1 MNWLTRL
8 IPSIGSNRDSESS
21 KSKVPGGLWNN
32 CPACDAILY
41 QPELEKSLFVC
52 PKCDHHLRIGA
63 RTRMSIFFDGGSF
76 QELAT
81 KITTKDIL
89 KFKDTK
95 SYSQRIKEAVSGTGE
110 EEAIVIGKGKLD
122 GAEIVVAAFEFR
134 YMGGSMGGA
143 VGTKFVQG
151 VDAAIASKTPLIC
164 FSTSGGARMQESMIS
179 LMQMAK
185 TSAALEK
192 LKEAKLPYISIMI
205 DPIYGG
211 VSASIAMLGDI
222 NIAEPKALVGFAGRR
237 VIEQTVR
244 VDLPEDF
251 QKSEFLLEHGAIDM
265 IVHRKD
271 LRAKVSSILSKLYPS
286 PMNTNRIFGIFIA
299 VTILIWVLI
308 FALSP
313 QPKYQQTKNI
323 SIPELPEPLVDQ
335 DKLKKIEF
343 KEVENDFLKIDTTDT
358 LPSAKER
365 VDKIDFNLY
374 VYKIGAF
381 GSSTTISNVVK
392 AFNDAGFPAFTEQN
406 KSNKNL
412 TNVLVGPFASKK
424 DIEENKKIL
433 NQIAGIEVG
442 EVMAWNP

>member
-8 IPSIGSNRDSESS
+8 IPSIGSNRGSDSS

-122 GAEIVVAAFEFR
+122 GAELVVAAFEFR

-151 VDAAIASKTPLIC
+151 VDAAIANKTPLIC
-164 FSTSGGARMQESMIS
+164 FSTSGGARMQESMVS

-271 LRAKVSSILSKLYPS
+271 LRAKVSSILSKLYP
-286 PMNTNRIFGIFIA
+286 A
-299 VTILIWVLI
+299 
-308 FALSP
+308 
-313 QPKYQQTKNI
+313 Q
-323 SIPELPEPLVDQ
+323 
-335 DKLKKIEF
+335 
-343 KEVENDFLKIDTTDT
+343 
-358 LPSAKER
+358 
-365 VDKIDFNLY
+365 
-374 VYKIGAF
+374 
-381 GSSTTISNVVK
+381 
-392 AFNDAGFPAFTEQN
+392 
-406 KSNKNL
+406 
-412 TNVLVGPFASKK
+412 
-424 DIEENKKIL
+424 
-433 NQIAGIEVG
+433 
-442 EVMAWNP
+442 

>member
-8 IPSIGSNRDSESS
+8 IPSIGSNRDAESS
-21 KSKVPGGLWNN
+21 KSKVPDGLWNN
-32 CPACDAILY
+32 CPACEVILY

-76 QELAT
+76 HELAT

-95 SYSQRIKEAVSGTGE
+95 SYSQRIKEAVSSTGE
-110 EEAIVIGKGKLD
+110 EEAIVIGKGKLE
-122 GAEIVVAAFEFR
+122 GVEIVVAAFEFR

-164 FSTSGGARMQESMIS
+164 FSTSGGARMQESMVS

-251 QKSEFLLEHGAIDM
+251 QKSEFLLDHGAIDM

-271 LRAKVSSILSKLYPS
+271 LRAKVSSILSKLH
-286 PMNTNRIFGIFIA
+286 
-299 VTILIWVLI
+299 
-308 FALSP
+308 
-313 QPKYQQTKNI
+313 
-323 SIPELPEPLVDQ
+323 PEQ
-335 DKLKKIEF
+335 
-343 KEVENDFLKIDTTDT
+343 
-358 LPSAKER
+358 
-365 VDKIDFNLY
+365 
-374 VYKIGAF
+374 
-381 GSSTTISNVVK
+381 
-392 AFNDAGFPAFTEQN
+392 
-406 KSNKNL
+406 
-412 TNVLVGPFASKK
+412 
-424 DIEENKKIL
+424 
-433 NQIAGIEVG
+433 
-442 EVMAWNP
+442 

>member
-8 IPSIGSNRDSESS
+8 IPSIGSNRDSKLS

-63 RTRMSIFFDGGSF
+63 RTRMSIFFDGGTF

-95 SYSQRIKEAVSGTGE
+95 SYNHRIKEAVSGTGE
-110 EEAIVIGKGKLD
+110 EEAIIIGKGKLD
-122 GAEIVVAAFEFR
+122 GSEIVVAAFEFR

-151 VDAAIASKTPLIC
+151 VDAAIANKTPLIC
-164 FSTSGGARMQESMIS
+164 FSTSGGARMQESMVS

-185 TSAALEK
+185 TAAALEK

-271 LRAKVSSILSKLYPS
+271 LREKVSSILSKLYP
-286 PMNTNRIFGIFIA
+286 A
-299 VTILIWVLI
+299 
-308 FALSP
+308 
-313 QPKYQQTKNI
+313 Q
-323 SIPELPEPLVDQ
+323 
-335 DKLKKIEF
+335 
-343 KEVENDFLKIDTTDT
+343 
-358 LPSAKER
+358 
-365 VDKIDFNLY
+365 
-374 VYKIGAF
+374 
-381 GSSTTISNVVK
+381 
-392 AFNDAGFPAFTEQN
+392 
-406 KSNKNL
+406 
-412 TNVLVGPFASKK
+412 
-424 DIEENKKIL
+424 
-433 NQIAGIEVG
+433 
-442 EVMAWNP
+442 

>member
-8 IPSIGSNRDSESS
+8 IPSIGSNRDSDSS
-21 KSKVPGGLWNN
+21 KSKVPDGLWNN
-32 CPACDAILY
+32 CPACEAILY

-76 QELAT
+76 HELAT
-81 KITTKDIL
+81 KIITKDIL

-95 SYSQRIKEAVSGTGE
+95 SYSQRIKEAVSSTGE
-110 EEAIVIGKGKLD
+110 EEAIVIGKGKLE
-122 GAEIVVAAFEFR
+122 GVEIVVAAFEFR

-164 FSTSGGARMQESMIS
+164 FSTSGGARMQESMVS

-192 LKEAKLPYISIMI
+192 LKEARLPYISIMI

-251 QKSEFLLEHGAIDM
+251 QKSEFLLDHGAIDM

-271 LRAKVSSILSKLYPS
+271 LRTKVSSILSKLH
-286 PMNTNRIFGIFIA
+286 
-299 VTILIWVLI
+299 
-308 FALSP
+308 
-313 QPKYQQTKNI
+313 
-323 SIPELPEPLVDQ
+323 PEQ
-335 DKLKKIEF
+335 
-343 KEVENDFLKIDTTDT
+343 
-358 LPSAKER
+358 
-365 VDKIDFNLY
+365 
-374 VYKIGAF
+374 
-381 GSSTTISNVVK
+381 
-392 AFNDAGFPAFTEQN
+392 
-406 KSNKNL
+406 
-412 TNVLVGPFASKK
+412 
-424 DIEENKKIL
+424 
-433 NQIAGIEVG
+433 
-442 EVMAWNP
+442 

>member
-63 RTRMSIFFDGGSF
+63 RARMSIFFDGGSF

-95 SYSQRIKEAVSGTGE
+95 SYSQRIKDAVSGTGE

-244 VDLPEDF
+244 VDLPDDF

-271 LRAKVSSILSKLYPS
+271 LRAKVSSILSKLYP
-286 PMNTNRIFGIFIA
+286 T
-299 VTILIWVLI
+299 
-308 FALSP
+308 
-313 QPKYQQTKNI
+313 Q
-323 SIPELPEPLVDQ
+323 
-335 DKLKKIEF
+335 
-343 KEVENDFLKIDTTDT
+343 
-358 LPSAKER
+358 
-365 VDKIDFNLY
+365 
-374 VYKIGAF
+374 
-381 GSSTTISNVVK
+381 
-392 AFNDAGFPAFTEQN
+392 
-406 KSNKNL
+406 
-412 TNVLVGPFASKK
+412 
-424 DIEENKKIL
+424 
-433 NQIAGIEVG
+433 
-442 EVMAWNP
+442 

>member
-1 MNWLTRL
+1 MNWITRL
-8 IPSIGSNRDSESS
+8 IPSIGSNRDSKSS
-21 KSKVPGGLWNN
+21 KSKVPDGLWNN
-32 CPACDAILY
+32 CPECNAILY

-76 QELAT
+76 HELAT
-81 KITTKDIL
+81 KITTQDVL

-95 SYSQRIKEAVSGTGE
+95 SYTQRIKEAVSSTGE
-110 EEAIVIGKGKLD
+110 EEAIVIGKGKLE

-164 FSTSGGARMQESMIS
+164 FSTSGGARMQESMVS

-192 LKEAKLPYISIMI
+192 LKAAKLPYISIMI

-271 LRAKVSSILSKLYPS
+271 LRAKVSSILSKLHP
-286 PMNTNRIFGIFIA
+286 G
-299 VTILIWVLI
+299 
-308 FALSP
+308 
-313 QPKYQQTKNI
+313 Q
-323 SIPELPEPLVDQ
+323 
-335 DKLKKIEF
+335 
-343 KEVENDFLKIDTTDT
+343 
-358 LPSAKER
+358 
-365 VDKIDFNLY
+365 
-374 VYKIGAF
+374 
-381 GSSTTISNVVK
+381 
-392 AFNDAGFPAFTEQN
+392 
-406 KSNKNL
+406 
-412 TNVLVGPFASKK
+412 
-424 DIEENKKIL
+424 
-433 NQIAGIEVG
+433 
-442 EVMAWNP
+442 

>member
-21 KSKVPGGLWNN
+21 KSKVPDGLWNN

-76 QELAT
+76 HELAT
-81 KITTKDIL
+81 KIITKDVL

-95 SYSQRIKEAVSGTGE
+95 SYSQRIKEAVSSTGE
-110 EEAIVIGKGKLD
+110 EEAIVIGKGKLE

-164 FSTSGGARMQESMIS
+164 FSTSGGARMQESMVS

-192 LKEAKLPYISIMI
+192 LKEARLPYISIMI

-271 LRAKVSSILSKLYPS
+271 LRAKVSSILSKLHP
-286 PMNTNRIFGIFIA
+286 G
-299 VTILIWVLI
+299 
-308 FALSP
+308 
-313 QPKYQQTKNI
+313 Q
-323 SIPELPEPLVDQ
+323 
-335 DKLKKIEF
+335 
-343 KEVENDFLKIDTTDT
+343 
-358 LPSAKER
+358 
-365 VDKIDFNLY
+365 
-374 VYKIGAF
+374 
-381 GSSTTISNVVK
+381 
-392 AFNDAGFPAFTEQN
+392 
-406 KSNKNL
+406 
-412 TNVLVGPFASKK
+412 
-424 DIEENKKIL
+424 
-433 NQIAGIEVG
+433 
-442 EVMAWNP
+442 

>member
-8 IPSIGSNRDSESS
+8 IPSIGSDRDSNTS
-21 KSKVPGGLWNN
+21 KSKVPDGLWNN
-32 CPACDAILY
+32 CPACEAILY

-63 RTRMSIFFDGGSF
+63 RTRMSIFLDGGSF

-81 KITTKDIL
+81 NVTTKDIL
-89 KFKDTK
+89 KFKDTM
-95 SYSQRIKEAVSGTGE
+95 SYAQRIKEAVSSTGE
-110 EEAIVIGKGKLD
+110 EEAIVIAKGKLD
-122 GAEIVVAAFEFR
+122 GDEIVVAAFEFR

-151 VDAAIASKTPLIC
+151 VDAAIKNKIPLIC
-164 FSTSGGARMQESMIS
+164 FSTSGGARMQESMVS

-192 LKEAKLPYISIMI
+192 LKEAKLPYISVMI

-271 LRAKVSSILSKLYPS
+271 LRAKVSSILSKLYP
-286 PMNTNRIFGIFIA
+286 
-299 VTILIWVLI
+299 
-308 FALSP
+308 
-313 QPKYQQTKNI
+313 
-323 SIPELPEPLVDQ
+323 
-335 DKLKKIEF
+335 KK
-343 KEVENDFLKIDTTDT
+343 
-358 LPSAKER
+358 
-365 VDKIDFNLY
+365 
-374 VYKIGAF
+374 
-381 GSSTTISNVVK
+381 
-392 AFNDAGFPAFTEQN
+392 
-406 KSNKNL
+406 
-412 TNVLVGPFASKK
+412 
-424 DIEENKKIL
+424 
-433 NQIAGIEVG
+433 
-442 EVMAWNP
+442 